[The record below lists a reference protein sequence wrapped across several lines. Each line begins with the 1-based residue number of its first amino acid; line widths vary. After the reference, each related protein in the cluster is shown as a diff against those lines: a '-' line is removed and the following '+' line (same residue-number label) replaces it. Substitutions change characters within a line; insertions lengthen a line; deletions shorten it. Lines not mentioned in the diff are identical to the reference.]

1 MFVWSI
7 KKLQYERNDI
17 SEGIGFGKTNKSA
30 ECMIVIICIL
40 KTLVLNINYI
50 FVVDVMIF
58 Q

>member
-1 MFVWSI
+1 M
-7 KKLQYERNDI
+7 LQYERNDI
-17 SEGIGFGKTNKSA
+17 SGGIGFGKTNKSA
-30 ECMIVIICIL
+30 ECMIVIIGIL